1 MELLNIEAAHTML
14 AQLRAEHLQLD
25 KRLKKLNTHLS
36 LTPDEQLEKKE
47 IQKLKLLKK
56 DQMNALENQ
65 TKAH

>member
-1 MELLNIEAAHTML
+1 MELRNVEAAHAML
-14 AQLRAEHLQLD
+14 EQLRAEHLHLEQ
-25 KRLKKLNTHLS
+25 RLKKLNAHLS

-65 TKAH
+65 AKAH

>member
-1 MELLNIEAAHTML
+1 MELRNIEAAHTML